1 MLRHAFAG
9 ALFAALIIGWFWV
22 GTLGAVGA
30 GWQPVADT
38 AQRLAQAIR

>member
-9 ALFAALIIGWFWV
+9 ALFAAFVIGWFWL

-30 GWQPVADT
+30 GWQPVA
-38 AQRLAQAIR
+38 QRVAQALPR